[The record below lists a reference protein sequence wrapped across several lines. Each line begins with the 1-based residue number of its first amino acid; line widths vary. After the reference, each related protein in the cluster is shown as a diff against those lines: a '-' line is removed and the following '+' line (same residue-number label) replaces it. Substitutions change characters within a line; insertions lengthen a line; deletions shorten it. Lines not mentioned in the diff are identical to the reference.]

1 MSRRAFSR
9 FFALLAAYVVVAV
22 PFKAMNLIPGF
33 TDVRPVMAL
42 GPVYGVFFGLPG
54 CLASGFGNLLGDAI
68 DDAIR
73 WTSIAGFA
81 SNFLGPLLVWWFW
94 TRVSRT
100 PFSLRTPRDLL
111 RHCLLLVVMA
121 AVETLIVAPA
131 VALVYPE
138 VDAVFL
144 AWAVFGNTAGFPI
157 LFGIPLSILLQEEFG
172 LEPAGALMRPRDPPG
187 KNKAHG
193 QPVRNPGGAF
203 PIVGQSSENEG

>member
-1 MSRRAFSR
+1 MSRRDLLR
-9 FFALLAAYVVVAV
+9 FAALVAVYLVVAL

-42 GPVYGVFFGLPG
+42 GPVYAVFFGPAG
-54 CLASGFGNLLGDAI
+54 CLACGVGNLFADAA

-81 SNFLGPLLVWWFW
+81 SNVLGPLLVWWFW

-111 RHCLLLVVMA
+111 RHSLLLVAMSA
-121 AVETLIVAPA
+121 LETAIVAPA

-157 LFGIPLSILLQEEFG
+157 LLGIPLSILLQEEFG
-172 LEPAGALMRPRDPPG
+172 FAPAGAPAGTP
-187 KNKAHG
+187 
-193 QPVRNPGGAF
+193 
-203 PIVGQSSENEG
+203 S

>member
-1 MSRRAFSR
+1 MTRRTLLR
-9 FFALLAAYVVVAV
+9 FAGLLAAYLVVAI

-42 GPVYGVFFGLPG
+42 GPVYGIFFGPVG
-54 CLASGFGNLLGDAI
+54 CLACGFGNLVADAV
-68 DDAIR
+68 DHAIR

-81 SNFLGPLLVWWFW
+81 SNALGPLLVWWFW

-111 RHCLLLVVMA
+111 RHCLLLA
-121 AVETLIVAPA
+121 AMGALETAIVAPA

-144 AWAVFGNTAGFPI
+144 ACAVFGNTAGFPI
-157 LFGIPLSILLQEEFG
+157 LLGIPFSILLQEEFG
-172 LEPAGALMRPRDPPG
+172 FVPAGRSAGAPAG
-187 KNKAHG
+187 
-193 QPVRNPGGAF
+193 NP
-203 PIVGQSSENEG
+203 S

>member
-1 MSRRAFSR
+1 MTMRTFLR
-9 FFALLAAYVVVAV
+9 FVGLVAVYLVVAV

-42 GPVYGVFFGLPG
+42 GPVYAVFFGPVG
-54 CLASGFGNLLGDAI
+54 CLASGVGNLIADAV

-94 TRVSRT
+94 ARFSRT

-111 RHCLLLVVMA
+111 RHCLVLVVMA
-121 AVETLIVAPA
+121 ALEAAIVVPA

-138 VDAVFL
+138 IDTVFL
-144 AWAVFGNTAGFPI
+144 AKAVFGNTAGFPI
-157 LFGIPLSILLQEEFG
+157 VFGIPLAILLQEEFG
-172 LEPAGALMRPRDPPG
+172 F
-187 KNKAHG
+187 KAT
-193 QPVRNPGGAF
+193 
-203 PIVGQSSENEG
+203 